1 MKALHLPAYDSYAH
15 GRRVQSLA
23 EIGLKAQNGAPLK
36 TAGFFV
42 FVVLLALVFKGNSG
56 ILSLE
61 APPMKR

>member
-42 FVVLLALVFKGNSG
+42 FVVLLALVFNGNSG